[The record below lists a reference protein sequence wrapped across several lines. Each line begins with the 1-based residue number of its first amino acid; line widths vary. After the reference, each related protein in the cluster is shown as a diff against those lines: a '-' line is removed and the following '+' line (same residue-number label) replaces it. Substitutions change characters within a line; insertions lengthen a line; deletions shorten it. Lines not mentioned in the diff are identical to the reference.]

1 MSQHGHIM
9 ADSTDNTTPFPD
21 RFIDFLTWAYMKS
34 EAAKKRSMTS
44 TTV

>member
-9 ADSTDNTTPFPD
+9 GDSTENKIPFPD

-34 EAAKKRSMTS
+34 EAAKKWSMTF
-44 TTV
+44 